1 MLNEQDRS
9 KCNEIM
15 RQMQCSK
22 SFMCIGSDFGN
33 LCRARD
39 LGPEDYVECLEDYP
53 ALCEFSSPFGNIRL
67 CKCELRV
74 YIAKK
79 LKK

>member
-1 MLNEQDRS
+1 MLNEEDRN

-22 SFMCIGSDFGN
+22 SFTCIESDFDN
-33 LCRARD
+33 LCKARD
-39 LGPEDYVECLEDYP
+39 FGPEDYVECLEDYP
-53 ALCEFSSPFGNIRL
+53 ALCEFSLPFGNAHL
-67 CKCELRV
+67 CRCALRV

-79 LKK
+79 LTK